1 MRHVNFFK
9 HPASESLYIAQ
20 VVFATVIGIT
30 VIVLSYRAYRRTKFL
45 GFALWIVSSAISV
58 GGTVGWDVVGHA
70 YSYPR
75 LYPAAVI
82 AYRIVY
88 LINSAVSF
96 VGTILIIRQFLR
108 LSESQRR

>member
-1 MRHVNFFK
+1 MNFFK
-9 HPASESLYIAQ
+9 HPASEALYFGQ
-20 VVFATVIGIT
+20 VVFATAIGVVII
-30 VIVLSYRAYRRTKFL
+30 ILSYRAYQRTKFF
-45 GFALWIVSSAISV
+45 GFVLWIASSAISV
-58 GGTVGWDVVGHA
+58 SGTIGWDMIGHA

-96 VGTILIIRQFLR
+96 VGTILIIRQFVR
-108 LSESQRR
+108 LSRSQRS